1 MKNDTVAVVC
11 AIIIFNEKLLAV
23 QRGPQMS
30 LPLKWEFPGG
40 KIEENET
47 EEACIK
53 REIREELNIEILLL
67 KKLSS
72 SFYKYPNINIELIP
86 YVAQYLTGE
95 IVLKE
100 HQSYQLLT
108 LAELNNLDWAE
119 ADLSII
125 KELQQL

>member
-11 AIIIFNEKLLAV
+11 AIIIFNEKILAV

-72 SFYKYPNINIELIP
+72 SFYKYPNINVELIP

>member
-1 MKNDTVAVVC
+1 MKNKTIAVVC
-11 AIIIFNEKLLAV
+11 AIIILNDKILAV

-72 SFYKYPNINIELIP
+72 SFYQYPNIRIDLIP
-86 YVAQYLTGE
+86 FVAQYLSGE

-119 ADLSII
+119 ADIPI
-125 KELQQL
+125 VKELQQL

>member
-11 AIIIFNEKLLAV
+11 AIIIFNEKILAV

-30 LPLKWEFPGG
+30 LPMKWEFPGG

-72 SFYKYPNINIELIP
+72 SFYKYPNINVELIP

-95 IVLKE
+95 IELKE

>member
-11 AIIIFNEKLLAV
+11 AIIIFNEKILAV